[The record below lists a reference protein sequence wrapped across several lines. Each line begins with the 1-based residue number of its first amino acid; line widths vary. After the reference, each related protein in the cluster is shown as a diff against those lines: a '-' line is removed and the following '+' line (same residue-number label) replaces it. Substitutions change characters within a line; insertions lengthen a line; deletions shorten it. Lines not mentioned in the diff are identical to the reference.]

1 MREIL
6 PGVHHWTTLHEGIGQ
21 RVHSYYL
28 SATEPAVLIDPRV
41 PAQGL
46 EAFRAAPPRHAY
58 LTNRHHYRHS
68 DRFAAAFG
76 TEIWCHTAGLHEFSR
91 GEKVTAFQHGDVLPS
106 GVQALAVGV
115 LCPEETALY
124 IPLHDGILA
133 LGDAIIREHGAL
145 AFVPDPLMGDDPA
158 AVRRGLAEVFRNH
171 LEREFDHL
179 LFAHGAPWIG
189 GAKEGLRRFLDSL

>member
-1 MREIL
+1 MQEIL
-6 PGVHHWTTLHEGIGQ
+6 PGVHHWTTFHEGIGQ

-28 SATEPAVLIDPRV
+28 TATEPAVLIDPRV

-46 EAFRAAPPRHAY
+46 GVFRAAPPRHAY

-76 TEIWCHTAGLHEFSR
+76 TEIWCHTAGLHEFSD
-91 GEKVTAFQHGDVLPS
+91 GEQVTAFQHNDLLPG

-124 IPLHDGILA
+124 IPLHAGILA
-133 LGDAIIREHGAL
+133 LGDAIIREHGRSPSCRTRLWETTRSPSSADWQRFS
-145 AFVPDPLMGDDPA
+145 AITWSASSTTCCSPTA
-158 AVRRGLAEVFRNH
+158 RRG
-171 LEREFDHL
+171 
-179 LFAHGAPWIG
+179 
-189 GAKEGLRRFLDSL
+189 